1 MLHLNHK
8 ESNSIMEAS
17 NNNITNEKESII
29 NITQEFR
36 GLLSKM
42 EFEFNQVKSEL
53 KQVKKEIKEIKE
65 NEIFNSQKNIKK
77 KVSFIQLMKC
87 QSTKKDIFFFILAI
101 IGSLLSGCAMPF
113 TSLLLGDVIDG
124 FDGSIPKEKVP
135 SIIHKSIINF
145 LMAGIAIFIG
155 SLLMVIFWN
164 IIGKRLSNQIKI
176 DYFRTIM
183 KQDQIYF
190 DETNTFELS
199 TKIQNQTKIIESGIG
214 TKVGISLSTIAQFLA
229 SFIIGFFTSWK
240 LSLVVTSMLPL
251 LGLGGVFMANAMK
264 QGTEEMRTYEKAG
277 GMAEEILYNIKT
289 VASFANFNEEKNR
302 YNQFL
307 TQSRNAG
314 INQGYKTGFGIGYI
328 IFTIYSSYALAI
340 WYGSIL
346 IYKNGNENE
355 KNFKA
360 GNVITVIFAI
370 IFGCFSLGQAA
381 PNIKAIYEACN
392 AAEDYF
398 ILKERKIN
406 FSYGKEK
413 PDKRNLIGHLII
425 RNLNFKYKIS
435 DKWVLYNLNID
446 FEPNKKL
453 ALVGPSGI
461 GKSTIFSLIERFY
474 EPNKGLITFDGKN
487 IKNFDIKYWRNLIG
501 YVQQEPVLFN
511 SSIRDNI
518 IFGRD
523 NITEEQIY
531 EACEKAYAT
540 EIIKK
545 CGLDYIVGVK
555 GEKLSGG
562 QRQRIA
568 IARAVLL
575 KPKIL
580 LLDEATSALDNKSEF
595 EVQKALDSVSKGI
608 TTIIIAHKIDT
619 IKNSDK
625 IFCFDKHGKIAEQ
638 GTHEKLLEK
647 NGVYADL
654 YKKRVKQEK
663 ERQMSIFNNKGD
675 KVSIDN
681 FVGNNNVNN
690 YNNYNNNNYNSN
702 INNVNERKSLSG
714 GKNLSGRNNTNVNDQ
729 SKNMI
734 MSYNQDDISGLNKS
748 KVSQNRILNME
759 EMRLEDR
766 NIFQRFQYNQNQIN
780 KKKVQD
786 LKKKGIIMNES
797 VEMSPSQ
804 ILENEME
811 ENFQSLHHNKFFLK
825 NQKEYFKKSR
835 KHAFKYLKNHKKFMI
850 GCTFAAG
857 MSGAIWPMYG
867 ILLANSIGALSK
879 KDLNDVKKY
888 SLYSA
893 LQFLGLAFYS
903 GISLWMQNY
912 FFYGTGEILTS
923 KYRKDIFDKFLNLH
937 IGYFDIKENSPGALL
952 TRLTSDTT
960 KITGIATSVLGQI
973 LQTIVTLCIG
983 IIVSL
988 IYQWAICVINI
999 AFMPLIIGSYYLQ
1012 FSLQKGLVERN
1023 NNIDENA
1030 GNILSESV
1038 LNSKTIFSYNM
1049 QNKIVDIY
1057 ARIILNIG
1065 NNREKN
1071 CKYCKIIING
1081 FFYSLTQFVI
1091 FGMYATL
1098 FYVGGNLYKKD
1109 KATFTNILRA
1119 IFTILFS
1126 ALGIGIAQLFVGD
1139 YSAAKESIVNL
1150 QTILDTNSEIDI
1162 NDSEKVGYKKENFEG
1177 KIEFK
1182 NVKFKYFG
1190 SKNPVFR
1197 NLNFVINPGENIAFV
1212 GPSGSGKSTIISLI
1226 ERFYDVTE
1234 GEILIDNKNI
1244 KEYNLVN
1251 LRKNIGIVLQQPV
1264 LFNRTIKE
1272 NIRYGNLNAND
1283 EEIEKAAKEANI
1295 YYKLMENDNQEI
1307 NVSGGEKQRIAIA
1320 RAILKNPVILLLDE
1334 ATSALDK
1341 ENEEIIKQS
1350 LNKLMKN
1357 RTSLIVAHR
1366 LSTIINCD
1374 KILFLLN
1381 GEIVEEG
1388 THDELMKLNG
1398 KYAELYKGST
1408 S

>member
-1 MLHLNHK
+1 MLHLNQR
-8 ESNSIMEAS
+8 ESNSMMEAS
-17 NNNITNEKESII
+17 NNNINNERESII
-29 NITQEFR
+29 NITKEFH
-36 GLLSKM
+36 GLLSKI
-42 EFEFNQVKSEL
+42 ELEYNQVKSEL
-53 KQVKKEIKEIKE
+53 IQVKKEIKEMKD
-65 NEIFNSQKNIKK
+65 NEVFKNQNNKK
-77 KVSFIQLMKC
+77 KVSFLKLMKS
-87 QSTKKDIFFFILAI
+87 QSTKIDLIFFIFAI
-101 IGSLLSGCAMPF
+101 IGSLIAGCAMPF

-145 LMAGIAIFIG
+145 LIAGILIFIG
-155 SLLMVIFWN
+155 SLIMVIFWN

-214 TKVGISLSTIAQFLA
+214 TKVGITLSTIAQFIA

-240 LSLVVTSMLPL
+240 LSLVVTAMLPF
-251 LGLGGVFMANAMK
+251 LGIGGFFMANAMK

-289 VASFANFNEEKNR
+289 VASFANFSEEKNR
-302 YNQFL
+302 YNKFL
-307 TQSRNAG
+307 IQSRNAG
-314 INQGYKTGFGIGYI
+314 INQGYKTGFGIGFI
-328 IFTIYSSYALAI
+328 IFVIYSSYALAI

-346 IYKNGNENE
+346 VYKNGNNE
-355 KNFKA
+355 KKNFKA

-392 AAEDYF
+392 AAQDYF
-398 ILKERKIN
+398 ELKDRKIN
-406 FSYGKEK
+406 LSYGKEK
-413 PDKRNLIGHLII
+413 PEKKNLIGHLII
-425 RNLNFKYKIS
+425 NNLNFKYTKS
-435 DKWVLYNLNID
+435 DKWVLNKLNID

-474 EPNKGLITFDGKN
+474 EPNSGFITFDGKN
-487 IKNFDIKYWRNLIG
+487 IKNFDVNYWRNLIG

-511 SSIRDNI
+511 TTIKENI
-518 IFGRD
+518 LFGRE

-531 EACEKAYAT
+531 EACERAYAT

-562 QRQRIA
+562 QKQRIA

-575 KPKIL
+575 KPKLL

-625 IFCFDKHGKIAEQ
+625 IFCFDKNGRIAEQ
-638 GTHEKLLEK
+638 GTHDVLLEK
-647 NGVYADL
+647 NGVYAEL
-654 YKKRVKQEK
+654 YKKRVKQEQERKYIIIGNK
-663 ERQMSIFNNKGD
+663 E
-675 KVSIDN
+675 KVTIDN
-681 FVGNNNVNN
+681 FISNNN
-690 YNNYNNNNYNSN
+690 
-702 INNVNERKSLSG
+702 NERKSLSG
-714 GKNLSGRNNTNVNDQ
+714 GNNNGSRNNTNNNLNEQ

-748 KVSQNRILNME
+748 KVSQNRILNMD

-766 NIFQRFQYNQNQIN
+766 NIFQKFQNNQKKIQEIKKRRSSINDSLEMSQNQIDN
-780 KKKVQD
+780 D
-786 LKKKGIIMNES
+786 YY
-797 VEMSPSQ
+797 
-804 ILENEME
+804 ME
-811 ENFQSLHHNKFFLK
+811 EYENKLRIK
-825 NQKEYFKKSR
+825 DNKEYFKKSR
-835 KHAFKYLKNHKKFMI
+835 RKAFSYLKDNKKFMI

-857 MSGAIWPMYG
+857 LSGVIWPLYG

-879 KDLNDVKKY
+879 KNLNDVKKY
-888 SLYSA
+888 GLYSA
-893 LQFLGLAFYS
+893 LEFLGLAFYS

-923 KYRKDIFDKFLNLH
+923 KYRKDIFEKFLNLH

-960 KITGIATSVLGQI
+960 KITGIATSILGQI

-983 IIVSL
+983 MIVSFF
-988 IYQWAICVINI
+988 YQWIICAINI

-1012 FSLQKGLVERN
+1012 FSLQKGLVEGN

-1049 QNKIVDIY
+1049 QYKIVDIY

-1065 NNREKN
+1065 NDYRENK
-1071 CKYCKIIING
+1071 CKYYKIIING

-1091 FGMYATL
+1091 FAMYATL
-1098 FYVGGNLYKKD
+1098 FYVGGNLYKKE

-1139 YSAAKESIVNL
+1139 YTAAKESIVNL
-1150 QTILDTNSEIDI
+1150 QTILDTNSEIDVS
-1162 NDSEKVGYKKENFEG
+1162 DSEKIGFKKEHFEG

-1190 SKNPVFR
+1190 TKNLVFR
-1197 NLNFVINPGENIAFV
+1197 NLNFTINPGENIAFV

-1234 GEILIDNKNI
+1234 GEILIDNINI
-1244 KEYNLVN
+1244 KEYDLVN

-1272 NIRYGNLNAND
+1272 NILYGNLNASE
-1283 EEIEKAAKEANI
+1283 EEIENAAKEANI

-1320 RAILKNPVILLLDE
+1320 RAILKNPTILLLDE

-1341 ENEEIIKQS
+1341 ENEDIIKKT

-1357 RTSLIVAHR
+1357 KTCLIIAHR

-1374 KILFLLN
+1374 KIFFLLN

-1388 THDELMKLNG
+1388 THEELMKLNG
-1398 KYAELYKGST
+1398 KYAELYKGS
-1408 S
+1408 SS